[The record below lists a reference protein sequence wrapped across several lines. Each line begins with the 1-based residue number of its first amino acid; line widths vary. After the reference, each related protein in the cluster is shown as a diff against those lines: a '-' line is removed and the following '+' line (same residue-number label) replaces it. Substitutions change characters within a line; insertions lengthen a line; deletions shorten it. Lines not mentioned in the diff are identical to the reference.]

1 MRFSMRLIVAGLVL
15 LCMGVAWLG
24 ARRPHDSGDI
34 QKEST
39 AGKIAWQYDTG
50 G

>member
-1 MRFSMRLIVAGLVL
+1 MRFSMRLIVAGLAL

-24 ARRPHDSGDI
+24 ARHPQDSGDI

-39 AGKIAWQYDTG
+39 AGKIVWQYDTG

>member
-1 MRFSMRLIVAGLVL
+1 MRLSMRLIVAGLVL
-15 LCMGVAWLG
+15 LRMSVAWLG
-24 ARRPHDSGDI
+24 AQQPHDSGDI

>member
-1 MRFSMRLIVAGLVL
+1 MRFSTRLIVAGLVV
-15 LCMGVAWLG
+15 LCMGVARLG
-24 ARRPHDSGDI
+24 AQQPHNGGDI